1 VRGHRGGRPPAQQCA
16 RRADRRGRR
25 PGVRLEILDHGHSL
39 PTKALLGV
47 IRMMTR
53 QPVVERR
60 QAGALPQGLLRRR
73 RSDPRGDARTIGM
86 VRR

>member
-1 VRGHRGGRPPAQQCA
+1 M
-16 RRADRRGRR
+16 
-25 PGVRLEILDHGHSL
+25 RLEILDHGHSL